1 MTETTKE
8 SSFSEEA
15 RDKLKEVGWFVVMA
29 LLKWLIEYLTRGN
42 PGEGEGDAET
52 KH

>member
-1 MTETTKE
+1 MANVEKDFGDE
-8 SSFSEEA
+8 VLE
-15 RDKLKEVGWFVVMA
+15 KLKEVAWFVAVT
-29 LLKWLIEYLTRGN
+29 LLRFLLDKVLGGN